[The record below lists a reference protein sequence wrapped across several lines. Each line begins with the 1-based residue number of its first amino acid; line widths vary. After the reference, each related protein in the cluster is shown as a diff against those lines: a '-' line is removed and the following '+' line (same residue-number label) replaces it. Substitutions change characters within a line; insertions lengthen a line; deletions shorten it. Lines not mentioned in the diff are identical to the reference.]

1 MKDSE
6 PKKEKQVK
14 DLRSTKPTHVEN
26 VVPTNKG
33 WVDAETGELLVAIT
47 NLQNRLEVPVNPIK
61 RTRGRPRKTE

>member
-1 MKDSE
+1 
-6 PKKEKQVK
+6 
-14 DLRSTKPTHVEN
+14 
-26 VVPTNKG
+26 VPTNKG